1 MVDGQHLKNLRRV
14 AGTVYR
20 CRLCGMCGNKHTR
33 AVPYVCPVRENT
45 AGFDHTCARGK
56 VVLARGLLEGQ
67 IELSPALADVV
78 FGCTLCG
85 NCMTQCAAIDQE
97 TGGPLVDTAAII
109 QALRAD
115 LLREHPEWAPDGVR
129 HMLIATRQYHNPW
142 AQPRTVRQRWARG
155 LGLADARAGTSEVL
169 LFTGCTI
176 ASTPSLAGIARRG
189 AAVLQRCGVTPA
201 VLGRDEPCC
210 GSVQQRVGDT
220 DRAGEMRREG
230 IELLNSVPC
239 ERIVTF
245 CAGCTNALR
254 NEWARADV
262 PLRHQV
268 QHFVEFLAEVID
280 IRSLSF
286 RPLSAQTV
294 VYHDPCHIGR
304 HLGIFDAP
312 RRILEALPGIRL
324 VERSAT
330 RENTI
335 CCGAGGGMRLFEG
348 GALAQRMAADVVAS
362 ARAAGADAL
371 VTACPFCEMNISQA
385 SMASVSPLPVY
396 DIVDLVAESLDVQV

>member
-1 MVDGQHLKNLRRV
+1 MDGNHLTNLRQV

-20 CRLCGMCGNKHTR
+20 CRLCGMCGNKHV
-33 AVPYVCPVRENT
+33 AAIPYVCPVRENT
-45 AGFDHTCARGK
+45 GGFDHTCARGK
-56 VVLARGLLEGQ
+56 VVIARGLLEGQ
-67 IELSPALADVV
+67 LELSRELAGVV

-97 TGGPLVDTAAII
+97 TGGPLVDTGAII

-115 LLREHPEWAPDGVR
+115 LLREHPEWVPDGVR
-129 HMLIATRQYHNPW
+129 HMLSATHQYNNPW
-142 AQPRTVRQRWARG
+142 GQPRTVRQRWARG
-155 LGLADARAGTSEVL
+155 LGLADARAGASEVL

-176 ASTPSLAGIARRG
+176 ASTPSLAGTARRG

-210 GSVQQRVGDT
+210 GSVQQRVGDAF
-220 DRAGEMRREG
+220 RAEEMRREG
-230 IELLNSVPC
+230 IALLNSLGC
-239 ERIVTF
+239 KRIVTF

-254 NEWARADV
+254 NDWTRGDV
-262 PLRHQV
+262 PLRAPV

-280 IRSLSF
+280 ASMPAF
-286 RPLSAQTV
+286 GPLPARTV

-312 RRILEALPGIRL
+312 RRILQALPGITL
-324 VERSAT
+324 IERPAT

-348 GALAQRMAADVVAS
+348 GQLAQRMAADVVAS
-362 ARAAGADAL
+362 ARAAGAGAL

-385 SMASVSPLPVY
+385 SAASDPPLPVY